1 MRAKHII
8 LFLGILLCFNTQ
20 AQVIITPSQLPQG
33 QYNVDKPIQ
42 FQINNTQLNTVSGQ
56 LKLRILDGEKPLAEI
71 TYQQITLS
79 AGLQNIN
86 TADLA
91 KNNENF
97 TDKNLQASRTISQGQ
112 IQLCVDFIST
122 TDNTILGNH
131 CSQLLLSSNQ
141 ENKKAK
147 SNLPINFTGYAE
159 ISGNYSNRQG
169 SFQTLPTNYTNVI
182 VNPQLEVFGIPI
194 GARANY
200 STASNKN
207 LQNMNFINVYFDAS
221 RFKQNLDKKYLQNL
235 GQDYLLEKTNVGDYA
250 EKAKELD
257 KLNKIL
263 NNPFI
268 AGELAKIDRLDSL
281 DKLMQ
286 DSSVYFKSDKIAAIK
301 KQQDSLGYLNE
312 KREAYQSL
320 QQKQKSLAQL
330 IGIYQNPMDL
340 GVLKDSLGV
349 LEKQLQTTR
358 EPFSLEDEHRLN
370 SIDSLLSDSSSNL
383 SKSRREVLKQQ
394 RDRLKTAKKAKDE
407 HEALKEKYSTL
418 HHTYEYKNKLD
429 SIRGQRKDY
438 TSILSKDSAKNLLK
452 DPSKIKDKYAFL
464 KAFKSINVGFFAPY
478 TGELTLNGVPIRGG
492 GAELEFKKVFLGFAS
507 GKQQRTTGFVN
518 ENSSPTA
525 SQRNLTSAWV
535 GFGKQGRNFISFQYI
550 DAKDIENTPQRL
562 DSGVFF
568 TNNQGHNK
576 VVSSQFMTTFFK
588 GRTTIK
594 GEIAGSQLITPSAS
608 VLIENQTGT
617 APESSWLTN
626 ILNQTNGNGY
636 RTGYGYNVSVT
647 QQLNNANTTL
657 TATSK
662 KTSPTYI
669 SFGSPFILTDIYT
682 NEARLTQKLWQG
694 KAVLTG
700 FYRTTS
706 DNLNNLKTF
715 TTQNKNFGGDFS
727 LRVPNWPTLRVM
739 YMPMIQQTPGNYF
752 SSNMLTA
759 NSTYGLKNNNNYHQ
773 WTALYTQ
780 QTSSSRIGYNN
791 FNTKSYTI
799 NYLFT
804 HKQKLNANMSL
815 NRIEQ
820 YSTTTIKGFMGS
832 IAIGYIYKK
841 KLNQQIGATL
851 TDNSLGNRKSLFYEL
866 NHQFTE
872 NLALRIRYE
881 RTNYSAVVTQTVLAN
896 DFSYKENLLIFSLI
910 KRW

>member
-1 MRAKHII
+1 MRARHII
-8 LFLGILLCFNTQ
+8 LFLGLLLCFYTQ

-33 QYNVDKPIQ
+33 QYNVDKPLQ
-42 FQINNTQLNTVSGQ
+42 FQINNTQFNTVSGQ
-56 LKLRILDGEKPLAEI
+56 LKLRILDGEKQLAEI
-71 TYQQITLS
+71 IYQQITLS
-79 AGLQNIN
+79 TGVQNIN

-91 KNNENF
+91 KNNESF
-97 TDKNLQASRTISQGQ
+97 ADKNLQASRTISQGQ
-112 IQLCVDFIST
+112 IQLCIDFVNT
-122 TDNTILGNH
+122 ADNTVLGNN

-141 ENKKAK
+141 ENKKTK
-147 SNLPINFTGYAE
+147 GSLPINFTGYAE

-182 VNPQLEVFGIPI
+182 LNPQLEVFGIPI

-200 STASNKN
+200 STASDKN
-207 LQNMNFINVYFDAS
+207 LQNMNFVNVYFDAS
-221 RFKQNLDKKYLQNL
+221 RFKQNLDKKYLQNI
-235 GQDYLLEKTNVGDYA
+235 GQDYLLEKTDVGEYA
-250 EKAKELD
+250 EKVKELD

-263 NNPFI
+263 SNPFI
-268 AGELAKIDRLDSL
+268 AGELAKIDQLDSL

-286 DSSVYFKSDKIAAIK
+286 DSSVYFKSDRIAEIK
-301 KQQDSLGYLNE
+301 KQQDSLSYLNN

-320 QQKQKSLAQL
+320 QQKQKSLSQV
-330 IGIYQNPMDL
+330 INIYQNPMDL
-340 GVLKDSLGV
+340 GVLKDSLDL

-358 EPFSLEDEHRLN
+358 EPFSSDDENRLN

-394 RDRLKTAKKAKDE
+394 RDRLKAAKKAKDE
-407 HEALKEKYSTL
+407 HEALKEKYATL
-418 HHTYEYKNKLD
+418 HHTYEYKTKLD

-438 TSILSKDSAKNLLK
+438 SSVLSKDSAKNLLK

-478 TGELTLNGVPIRGG
+478 TSELTLNGVPIRGG
-492 GAELEFKKVFLGFAS
+492 GAELEFKNVFLGFAS
-507 GKQQRTTGFVN
+507 GKQQRTTNSIN
-518 ENSSPTA
+518 ENSSPTT
-525 SQRNLTSAWV
+525 SKRNLTSAWV
-535 GFGKQGRNFISFQYI
+535 GFGKQGRNYISFQYI
-550 DAKDIENTPQRL
+550 DAKDLDNAPQRL
-562 DSGVFF
+562 DSGAFF
-568 TNNQGHNK
+568 TNNQGHNT

-588 GRTTIK
+588 GKTTIK

-608 VLIENQTGT
+608 VLTENQTGS

-626 ILNQTNGNGY
+626 ILNQANGNSF
-636 RTGYGYNVSVT
+636 RTGYGYNVSLT
-647 QQLNNANTTL
+647 QQLNKGNTIL

-700 FYRTTS
+700 FYRATA

-727 LRVPNWPTLRVM
+727 LRIPNWPTLRVL
-739 YMPMIQQTPGNYF
+739 YMPMVQQTPGNYF

-759 NSTYGLKNNNNYHQ
+759 NSTYGLRKNNNYHQ

-799 NYLFT
+799 NYLYT
-804 HKQKLNANMSL
+804 YKQTFNISLSL

-820 YSTTTIKGFMGS
+820 YSTTTMKGFMGS

-841 KLNQQIGATL
+841 KLNQQVGVNF
-851 TDNSLGNRKSLFYEL
+851 TDNNLGNRKSIFYEL

-881 RTNYSAVVTQTVLAN
+881 KTNYLAIMSQSILAN

-910 KRW
+910 KKW

>member
-1 MRAKHII
+1 MRVKHII
-8 LFLGILLCFNTQ
+8 LFFGVLLCFNIQ

-42 FQINNTQLNTVSGQ
+42 FQVNNTQLNTVSGQ
-56 LKLRILDGEKPLAEI
+56 LKLRILDGEKQLAEI
-71 TYQQITLS
+71 TYQQIMLS

-97 TDKNLQASRTISQGQ
+97 TDKSLQASRTINQGQ
-112 IQLCVDFIST
+112 IQLCIDFIST
-122 TDNTILGNH
+122 VDNTVLGNN
-131 CSQLLLSSNQ
+131 CTQLLLSTNQ
-141 ENKKAK
+141 ENKKTK
-147 SNLPINFTGYAE
+147 SNLPINFSGYAE

-221 RFKQNLDKKYLQNL
+221 RFKQNLDKKYIQNI
-235 GQDYLLEKTNVGDYA
+235 GQDYLLEKTNVGDYG
-250 EKAKELD
+250 EKVKELD

-286 DSSVYFKSDKIAAIK
+286 DSSVYFKSDRIADIK
-301 KQQDSLGYLNE
+301 KQQDSLSYLND

-320 QQKQKSLAQL
+320 QQKQKSLGQ
-330 IGIYQNPMDL
+330 IINIYQNPMDL
-340 GVLKDSLGV
+340 GSLKDSLDI

-358 EPFSLEDEHRLN
+358 DPFSGDDENRLN

-394 RDRLKTAKKAKDE
+394 RDRLKTAKKAKEE
-407 HEALKEKYSTL
+407 HEALKEKYATL
-418 HHTYEYKNKLD
+418 HHTYKYKSKLD

-438 TSILSKDSAKNLLK
+438 TSVLSKDSAKDLLK
-452 DPSKIKDKYAFL
+452 DPSKIKDKCAFL

-478 TGELTLNGVPIRGG
+478 TSELTLNGVPIRGG
-492 GAELEFKKVFLGFAS
+492 GAELEFKKMFLGFAS
-507 GKQQRTTGFVN
+507 GRQQRTTNLVN

-525 SQRNLTSAWV
+525 SQRNLTSAWF

-550 DAKDIENTPQRL
+550 DAKDLDNAPQRL

-588 GRTTIK
+588 GKTTFK

-608 VLIENQTGT
+608 FLAENQIGIT
-617 APESSWLTN
+617 PESSWLSN
-626 ILNQTNGNGY
+626 ILNQTSGNGY
-636 RTGYGYNVSVT
+636 RTGYGYTVSLT
-647 QQLNNANTTL
+647 QQLNKANTIFS
-657 TATSK
+657 ATSK

-700 FYRTTS
+700 FYRINT
-706 DNLNNLKTF
+706 DNLSNLKTF

-727 LRVPNWPTLRVM
+727 LRVPNWPTLRVL
-739 YMPMIQQTPGNYF
+739 YMPMMQQTPGNYF
-752 SSNMLTA
+752 SSNLLTA
-759 NSTYGLKNNNNYHQ
+759 NSTYGLRKNNSYHQ
-773 WTALYTQ
+773 WTALFTQ

-791 FNTKSYTI
+791 FSTKSYTI

-804 HKQKLNANMSL
+804 HKQNFNTNISL

-832 IAIGYIYKK
+832 IAVGYIHKK

-881 RTNYSAVVTQTVLAN
+881 RTNYLAVVTQSILAN
-896 DFSYKENLLIFSLI
+896 DFSYKENLLIFSVI
-910 KRW
+910 KKW